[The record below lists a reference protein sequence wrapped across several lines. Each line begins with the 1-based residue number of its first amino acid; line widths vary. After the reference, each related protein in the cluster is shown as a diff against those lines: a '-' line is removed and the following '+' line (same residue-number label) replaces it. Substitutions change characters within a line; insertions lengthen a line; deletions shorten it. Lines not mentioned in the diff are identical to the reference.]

1 MQRSSMK
8 TPGLFLL
15 LLITAA
21 ALTGLARTVQQVYA
35 QAGAKKSAPAW
46 VDHPDA
52 LHVQQPTVQTRRQMF
67 TEDRT
72 ADVVAI
78 REVWAAYAFYNDSI
92 NGPGMASLF
101 TPDGV
106 DQHIWDD
113 EHGKFIP
120 DYGVVAPDDVG
131 KNMTEDGPKGSGC
144 VLHGREQIAYYF
156 GKKRAPDPIAWPGH
170 SHHEAFGMMVKVSD
184 DGQTAVISTPHIDVG
199 QNAQGAYHFTTGGH
213 RAFMKKT
220 SEGWE
225 IAELY
230 AIDDHP
236 LITPACDVNGPT
248 GMREHHDD

>member
-170 SHHEAFGMMVKVSD
+170 SHHEAFGMMVKVS
-184 DGQTAVISTPHIDVG
+184 
-199 QNAQGAYHFTTGGH
+199 
-213 RAFMKKT
+213 
-220 SEGWE
+220 E
-225 IAELY
+225 
-230 AIDDHP
+230 
-236 LITPACDVNGPT
+236 
-248 GMREHHDD
+248 